1 VTVAIWFVDLRCLIA
16 NLFNKLKSNH
26 GSANIE
32 FVLLAI
38 PLFVP
43 ILIFIGQFG
52 ELSNS
57 ELLAR
62 SLARESLRA
71 YVTSQNPLVASFRAN
86 QVLRKGAEI
95 AGMRSDEINRID
107 LDFNCSK
114 FPCLSPGGR
123 VKAIVTIK
131 LFDSNRVVKAEAV
144 EFISPWQWTGIPR

>member
-1 VTVAIWFVDLRCLIA
+1 MVTYSVNFK
-16 NLFNKLKSNH
+16 NLSMRLTEKLKSNS
-26 GSANIE
+26 GSASVE

-43 ILIFIGQFG
+43 LLIFIGQFA

-57 ELLAR
+57 ELLVR
-62 SLARESLRA
+62 NLARESLRA
-71 YVTSQNPLVASFRAN
+71 YVTSENPLVASFRAD
-86 QVLRKGAEI
+86 QVIRKGAEI
-95 AGMRSDEINRID
+95 AGLKSEEIERIN

-123 VKAIVTIK
+123 VQAIVTMNIPK
-131 LFDSNRVVKAEAV
+131 QNRVVKAEAI